1 MKDTWVDKVMKLVV
15 ALGYMLAIIIA
26 LFLLIIAG
34 WAIMGWLI

>member
-26 LFLLIIAG
+26 LFLMIIAG
-34 WAIMGWLI
+34 WAFMGWLI

>member
-34 WAIMGWLI
+34 WAMMGWLI